1 MSNWYTRITTNL
13 AVIPDFISH
22 CENELLSAK
31 QEVRVYGNVEKNI
44 AALPGVTEHR
54 FNQLQEIEAVLNY
67 LNIQLR
73 KIRRKH
79 FQKYLEAYNRAL
91 TSRDAEKYAEGEDE
105 VIDMEVLINEVALL
119 RNKWLGILKGLEAK
133 QWQMGHIVRLRTA
146 GMEDITIS

>member
-1 MSNWYTRITTNL
+1 MSNWYTRVSQNL

-22 CENELLSAK
+22 YENELLSAK
-31 QEVRVYGNVEKNI
+31 QEVKVYGNVEKNI
-44 AALPGVTEHR
+44 AAIPGVTEHR

-67 LNIQLR
+67 LNIKLR
-73 KIRRKH
+73 QIRRKH

-91 TSRDAEKYAEGEDE
+91 TSRDAEKYVDGESE
-105 VIDMEVLINEVALL
+105 VVDYEVLINEVALM